1 MPSMAPWK
9 RWAFVLLPATVLA
22 ISLSNIFHGH
32 AQKRSEMLVSLLA
45 GLLTVMGIA
54 QFMLA
59 KMDK

>member
-22 ISLSNIFHGH
+22 SSLYSLFHGH
-32 AQKRSEMLVSLLA
+32 ARRSEMLVSLLA

-54 QFMLA
+54 QFHA
-59 KMDK
+59 SKNG